1 MWFNLRAKFII
12 MNIAIKTLG
21 CKANR
26 YESDVLLKRLSGAH
40 EVFEMNEGVSTFQR
54 RAQAD
59 FDIAVVNTCTV
70 THVADRKSRQAIRS
84 LKSANPS
91 CKVVVFGCGPNVARE
106 DYEKIVEVDEVFG
119 NVDGVIEFI
128 EKLGARD
135 DNNGECGIDGGNND
149 SLRTRAVV
157 KIQDG
162 CNNYCAYCIIP
173 RARGPEVS
181 FDKDKILE
189 AVRRKEEAGFREIVL
204 TGIIISNWER
214 DGMDFADL
222 IEFLLENT
230 SSVRFRISS
239 IEPQNFSDKFV
250 RLFGWDRVCPH
261 VHMSLQSGSDSVLER
276 MRRKYDVALYLDVC
290 KRLRDTV
297 SDIGLTTDVIVG
309 FPGETKEEF
318 MATCDFVRDIGFL
331 KMHVF
336 PYSRRKNTVAYHM
349 EDQVAENVKKER
361 AEKLRKISNKL
372 GVAFMR
378 GLWGNEYD
386 VIVETCRNGVC
397 TGVTPNYIPV
407 QFSCSDEDGG
417 EGKSG
422 DLVGKVFKVQME
434 KLKKD
439 GLVEAIIC

>member
-1 MWFNLRAKFII
+1 

-26 YESDVLLKRLSGAH
+26 YESDVLFERLSGAH
-40 EVFEMNEGVSTFQR
+40 EVFEMNEGVSTFR
-54 RAQAD
+54 RRSQAD

-84 LKSANPS
+84 LKNANPS

-106 DYEKIVEVDEVFG
+106 DFEAIKEVDKVFG
-119 NVDGVIEFI
+119 NVDEVIEFI
-128 EKLGARD
+128 ERLGAGD
-135 DNNGECGIDGGNND
+135 DNSGEGNDG
-149 SLRTRAVV
+149 LRTRAVV

-181 FDKDKILE
+181 FDREQILSE
-189 AVRRKEEAGFREIVL
+189 VQRKEADGFREIVL
-204 TGIIISNWER
+204 TGIIMSNWKQ
-214 DGMDFADL
+214 DGMDFPDL

-250 RLFGWDRVCPH
+250 RLFESDRVCPH

-309 FPGETKEEF
+309 FPGETEEEF
-318 MATCDFVRDIGFL
+318 LATCDFVRGIGFL

-336 PYSRRKNTVAYHM
+336 PYSRRKNTAAYYM
-349 EDQVAENVKKER
+349 DDQVAENVKKER
-361 AEKLRKISNKL
+361 SSKLRKISDEL
-372 GVAFMR
+372 GMAFMR
-378 GLWGNEYD
+378 SVLGKEYD
-386 VIVETCRNGVC
+386 VIVETCENGVC
-397 TGVTPNYIPV
+397 TGFTPNYIPV
-407 QFSCSDEDGG
+407 QFSCSDE
-417 EGKSG
+417 
-422 DLVGKVFKVQME
+422 VGKIFRIRLE
-434 KLKKD
+434 KPKKN
-439 GLVEAIIC
+439 GLVQAVI